1 MSDAGQTLRLLN
13 AVARSVDEKRPT
25 QSEESTTRPATPESG
40 MSVTSRQ
47 MLEALIATGFDLPRA
62 IVRVARGD

>member
-1 MSDAGQTLRLLN
+1 
-13 AVARSVDEKRPT
+13 
-25 QSEESTTRPATPESG
+25 